1 MNCIVGNVGFEKEEG
16 EGDISGSAVVCFE
29 AVLRSALQKPA
40 SASSGA
46 TEGFII
52 RSALQWGIL
61 VKLPFNGF
69 FFWLPGV
76 QWHNTSST
84 TTTIC
89 DKAAYINA

>member
-52 RSALQWGIL
+52 RSALQ
-61 VKLPFNGF
+61 
-69 FFWLPGV
+69 
-76 QWHNTSST
+76 
-84 TTTIC
+84 
-89 DKAAYINA
+89 